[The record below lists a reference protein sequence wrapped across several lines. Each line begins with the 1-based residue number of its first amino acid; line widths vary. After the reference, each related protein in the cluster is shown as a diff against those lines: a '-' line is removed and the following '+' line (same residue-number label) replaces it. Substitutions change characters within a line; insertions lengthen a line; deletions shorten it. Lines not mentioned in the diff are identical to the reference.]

1 MHHKGGPIKDDDLV
15 GLDRGGSAFGVVQVP
30 AGGCRTAA
38 GQNKN
43 VIIRDR
49 IDLQVVEADL
59 KTQDID
65 ICDTFVVYEV
75 TAWL

>member
-1 MHHKGGPIKDDDLV
+1 MHHKGGPIKDYDLV
-15 GLDRGGSAFGVVQVP
+15 GLYRGGSALGVVQVP

-38 GQNKN
+38 GQDKN

-59 KTQDID
+59 KTQYID
-65 ICDTFVVYEV
+65 IFVTFVVYEV